1 MATPIEVVGLVL
13 GALPLL
19 ISALEHY
26 GDGVRTIQ
34 KWRKYERELHSVVRN
49 LKTERVKLQNVCE
62 KLLDGLVPASRI
74 DKMVENPLSEL
85 WQEAEIQKRIRHRL
99 WRSWGVFE
107 QTVKDM
113 NVAIEETIDKLG
125 AGTKVNSTSLDHRI
139 GDPFPLV

>member
-1 MATPIEVVGLVL
+1 MSGLEIAGVVL

-19 ISALEHY
+19 ITALEHY

-74 DKMVENPLSEL
+74 DSMVEDPLGEL
-85 WQEAEIQKRIRHRL
+85 WQEVETQKRIRHRL

-113 NVAIEETIDKLG
+113 KAAIEETMEKLG
-125 AGTKVNSTSLDHRI
+125 NGTKASSTSLGHRI
-139 GDPFPLV
+139 GGLAMV